1 MIKNFKFAVLLIVIA
16 AAALSPDGGG
26 VGMVAMGGPVILLY
40 ILSVGLA
47 WAFGKQGTPSADQ
60 SEQALL
66 FLVTIDWM
74 RRKAAELL
82 STQAAVKAEKA
93 SRRQASPFAS

>member
-16 AAALSPDGGG
+16 AAALSRDGGG

-47 WAFGKQGTPSADQ
+47 WAFGKERTAAGADQ
-60 SEQALL
+60 SDHAI
-66 FLVTIDWM
+66 LVLIAADWI
-74 RRKAAELL
+74 RRKAAVLL
-82 STQAAVKAEKA
+82 STRPVKA
-93 SRRQASPFAS
+93 